1 MASIIVH
8 GGAGEFGAE
17 DDAAACIAGCLN
29 AARVGQRILASGG
42 SALDAVEAAVV
53 CLEDDPTFNAGVGSA
68 INLRGDVETDAS
80 VMRGQDGGAGAVG
93 CLTDVKNPIRLARLV
108 MEKTA
113 HVMLVGDGARDFAL
127 EQGIVLLEPGALVTP
142 RSKSK
147 WEKALAKK
155 QQGHGTV
162 GAVARDDAGHVA
174 AATSTGGTML
184 KRPGRV
190 GDTPLIGCGT
200 YADDRLGACS
210 CTGLGEAIIKSTLA
224 RHACDL
230 LVAGGHPNEVA
241 AWAVKQLPLRWR
253 RRFDPRRR
261 EGSHR
266 IRFQQRA
273 DGAGVDRCGRCRGER
288 VLVGAGRSH
297 LKNRGLTADR
307 PRRCWVFLCPG
318 ASLGLFPSHTK
329 PGTIPGTT

>member
-8 GGAGEFGAE
+8 GGAGDFGAE
-17 DDAAACIAGCLN
+17 DDAAVCIAGCLN

-42 SALDAVEAAVV
+42 SALDAVEAAVI
-53 CLEDDPTFNAGVGSA
+53 CLEDEPTFNAGVGSA

-113 HVMLVGDGARDFAL
+113 HVMLVGEGARDFAL
-127 EQGIVLLEPGALVTP
+127 EQGIVLLEPGALVTS
-142 RSKSK
+142 RSKLK

-155 QQGHGTV
+155 QKKGHGTV

-200 YADDRLGACS
+200 YADDLLGACS

-230 LVAGGHPNEVA
+230 LAAGGNANEVA
-241 AWAVKQLPLRWR
+241 AKAVKQLT
-253 RRFDPRRR
+253 RFGGDGGLILVDAKGRVGFAFNSARMAR
-261 EGSHR
+261 AWIDADGVEGSG
-266 IRFQQRA
+266 FGKAQ
-273 DGAGVDRCGRCRGER
+273 
-288 VLVGAGRSH
+288 
-297 LKNRGLTADR
+297 
-307 PRRCWVFLCPG
+307 
-318 ASLGLFPSHTK
+318 LG
-329 PGTIPGTT
+329 